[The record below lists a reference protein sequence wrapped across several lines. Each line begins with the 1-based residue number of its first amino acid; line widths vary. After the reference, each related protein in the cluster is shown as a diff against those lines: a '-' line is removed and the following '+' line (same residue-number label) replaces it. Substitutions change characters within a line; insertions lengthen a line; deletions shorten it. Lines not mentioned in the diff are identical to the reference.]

1 MLDKGLRPSPAI
13 ADGRKEKVIS
23 VVPSRSYFRGNM
35 VSFGTWGGR
44 ERSNVRSRSS
54 VLFLRIKGVAP
65 SWIVV

>member
-23 VVPSRSYFRGNM
+23 VVPSRSYLRGNM
-35 VSFGTWGGR
+35 VSFGIWGGGR

-65 SWIVV
+65 S